1 MDAYNTDTFKL
12 LDRYRYARSNFIA
25 AYHGGSQQHRKRDLG
40 KLRRQ
45 GLLAAPDQQ
54 KDSANYRYSPRVY
67 ELTSKSRAVLSRGG
81 TDLTKWKGDRNFW
94 HQLMVADVVLS
105 LEIACKKRNLRFRHR
120 TEIIGDTPLQ
130 FKCSIT
136 HQFSKHMEHY
146 DGALQP
152 DELFAINTTYFVLEA
167 DRQHEPISRPTL
179 KTSSYLRK
187 ILQYRNVLKSGSYK
201 EFIPNMIVL
210 NITTSNDH
218 ARNIKDFM
226 YDELNLKST
235 AICFHGNAALEL
247 ARKLP
252 GPALV
257 PLA

>member
-1 MDAYNTDTFKL
+1 MHAYDLDTFKL

-40 KLRRQ
+40 KLRRS
-45 GLLAAPDQQ
+45 GLLSAPTQQ

-67 ELTSKSRAVLSRGG
+67 ELTSKSSAALSRCG

-94 HQLMVADVVLS
+94 HQLMVGDIILS

-146 DGALQP
+146 DGARCNRMSCSQLTP
-152 DELFAINTTYFVLEA
+152 PILCSKRIASMSRYPA
-167 DRQHEPISRPTL
+167 RRSKPPPISG
-179 KTSSYLRK
+179 
-187 ILQYRNVLKSGSYK
+187 KSCNT
-201 EFIPNMIVL
+201 E
-210 NITTSNDH
+210 T
-218 ARNIKDFM
+218 
-226 YDELNLKST
+226 
-235 AICFHGNAALEL
+235 C
-247 ARKLP
+247 
-252 GPALV
+252 
-257 PLA
+257 